1 MYLKRLIA
9 LSLLIAGFSVSISAK
24 TVNLQ
29 EAGAVT
35 DGKTLNTALISKTI
49 AELALQGG
57 GTLFF
62 PAGTYLTGPIELKSN
77 ITLDLE
83 SGAVLSFTDDFDQYL
98 PFVEMRFEGVV
109 IGSEMPVLKGDDL
122 QPNAIVIL

>member
-1 MYLKRLIA
+1 MRLI
-9 LSLLIAGFSVSISAK
+9 LSVLFAGLQLSISAK

-29 EAGAVT
+29 DAGAVA
-35 DGKTLNTALISKTI
+35 DGKTLNTAVISKTI